1 MRTFISKIFAT
12 REELDEMEKDLSKR
26 YGEPC
31 VVLPTFQEPVAQI
44 IAYLCDGYA
53 CEKCH
58 PEYCHHTTDISHAKN
73 FVELADGRF
82 MEVAPK

>member
-1 MRTFISKIFAT
+1 MRTFRAEIFAT
-12 REELDEMEKDLSKR
+12 KEELDEMGKELSER

-31 VVLPTFQEPVAQI
+31 VVLPICIKPEEQK

-53 CEKCH
+53 CEECH
-58 PEYCHHTTDISHAKN
+58 PEYCHHTTDISHAKD